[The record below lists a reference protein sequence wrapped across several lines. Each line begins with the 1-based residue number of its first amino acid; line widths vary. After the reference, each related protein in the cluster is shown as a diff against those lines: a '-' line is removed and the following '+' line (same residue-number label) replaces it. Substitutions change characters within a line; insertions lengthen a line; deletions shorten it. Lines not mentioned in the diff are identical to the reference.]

1 MAMRRSRRRSPI
13 QSPESLEPRR
23 VLSVAPLVVR
33 GDADPALPDDLIVV
47 ESDPAAPAWMQFTV
61 NGTVVARKPANQPGL
76 VVIEGGAGND
86 VIRVD
91 VPSRRALFVIRGGDG
106 DDTITVTGGGA
117 NVIVGGDG
125 NDTLVG
131 GGGFNRIG
139 GRAGDDIV
147 VGGAGRN
154 VLAGGAGV
162 DRIFGHRAKDRIH
175 ADASDT
181 VEQTRQTNPLVRAG
195 SLDEV
200 GRWLAS
206 GASRAVQSGVLR
218 GVAALGREMAGAVT
232 GMATTGMATT
242 GMATTGMV
250 NAVMGDHS
258 GTNNQV
264 AGVEEGDL
272 VQTDGRFIYLVGGGS
287 LRIIDAAVD
296 RLAVVGEVAVPED
309 TGELFLHGG
318 RLTIVSTV
326 WTPVDDD
333 AWGGGWDDG
342 WGTQPADDGD
352 VVVTVADTDGA
363 DPAGGT
369 DAAGTTGL
377 AITPAVV
384 GRWFYRPQVPEVRVT
399 VIDVGD
405 PTAPA
410 VVEEMAID
418 GALVAA
424 RSIGDRIHL
433 VIDGSSALVTPFGG
447 GGFLPLVMPMVMPM
461 LSAAMTGV
469 EGTTGVTAASTGRL
483 ASSAAVSIA
492 PQPRPA
498 VPKPA
503 DLAAALPSVR
513 VTTPD
518 GGTTTSPLV
527 DAGDVY
533 MPLRGGTDG
542 LFSIVTFSPVD
553 DVPGIDHT
561 VTTLGLAGVVQASA
575 DTLVIASTDYD
586 AAWRPVTLLNTFAL
600 GAEVTHLATG
610 SVAGWVPDQF
620 AIDAAADG
628 RLRVVVNEGW
638 RRQAVTVVHVL
649 ERQGLDLRPIGRV
662 GGIAPGEDLKAV
674 RFLGDMAY
682 VVTFE
687 EVDPLFAIDLADP
700 RRPRVAGELKIPGF
714 STYLQTMEPGRL
726 FGIGRGAEPGSA
738 QVSLFDV
745 SDMRAPKEIDTAPVV
760 EGEGWSH
767 SEAGHEHR
775 AFSWFPDQGLLA
787 VPFSNWNWDGVESTV
802 DEGLRV
808 FGVDRDTGFTHV
820 ADVRHDGS
828 PVRRSLRIGQTL
840 FSVSSVGVMAHD
852 IADGLR
858 TVGHLRFG

>member
-1 MAMRRSRRRSPI
+1 MPMRRTRRRSPI
-13 QSPESLEPRR
+13 QAPEPLEPRR

-33 GDADPALPDDLIVV
+33 GDADPALPDDVIVV

-61 NGTVVARKPANQPGL
+61 NGTVVARRPANQPGL
-76 VVIEGGAGND
+76 VVIDGGAGND

-91 VPSRRALFVIRGGDG
+91 VPARRALFTIRGGDG
-106 DDTITVTGGGA
+106 DDTITVSGGGA
-117 NVIVGGDG
+117 NVIVGGEGD
-125 NDTLVG
+125 DTLVG

-147 VGGAGRN
+147 MGGAGRN
-154 VLAGGAGV
+154 VLAGGVGA
-162 DRIFGHRAKDRIH
+162 DRIFGHRSKDRIH

-181 VEQTRQTNPLVRAG
+181 VEQTRQANPLVRAG
-195 SLDEV
+195 SLDEA

-206 GASRAVQSGVLR
+206 GAARAVQSGMLR
-218 GVAALGREMAGAVT
+218 GAATQGREMAGGVSNL
-232 GMATTGMATT
+232 
-242 GMATTGMV
+242 ATTGMV
-250 NAVMGDHS
+250 AAAPGDHS

-296 RLAVVGEVAVPED
+296 SFAVVGEVAVPED

-333 AWGGGWDDG
+333 AWDDPWYGGWDDG
-342 WGTQPADDGD
+342 LGTEPAAGGD
-352 VVVTVADTDGA
+352 VVAMA
-363 DPAGGT
+363 
-369 DAAGTTGL
+369 
-377 AITPAVV
+377 AITATVFDAGEPGAAEGTEPAELSIAPAVF

-405 PTAPA
+405 ATAPA

-418 GALVAA
+418 GVLVAA

-433 VIDGSSALVTPFGG
+433 VIDGSSALVTPFGR
-447 GGFLPLVMPMVMPM
+447 GGFLPLVMPMVMPAV
-461 LSAAMTGV
+461 SAV
-469 EGTTGVTAASTGRL
+469 REASTGRL

-492 PQPRPA
+492 PQSQPA

-503 DLAAALPSVR
+503 DLAAALPHVR

-527 DAGDVY
+527 DAGEVY

-586 AAWRPVTLLNTFAL
+586 AAWRPVTVLNTFAL

-638 RRQAVTVVHVL
+638 RREAVTVVHVL

-687 EVDPLFAIDLADP
+687 VVDPLFAIDLADP

-714 STYLQTMEPGRL
+714 SSYLQTMEPGRL
-726 FGIGRGAEPGSA
+726 FGIGQGAEPGSS
-738 QVSLFDV
+738 QVSLYDV
-745 SDMRAPKEIDTAPVV
+745 SDMRAPQEIDTAPIV

-767 SEAGHEHR
+767 SEAAYEHR
-775 AFSWFPDQGLLA
+775 AFSWFPGQGLLA
-787 VPFSNWNWDGVESTV
+787 VPFSSWNWDGVESTV

-820 ADVRHDGS
+820 ADVRHEGS
-828 PVRRSLRIGQTL
+828 PVRRSLRIGETL
-840 FSVSSVGVMAHD
+840 YTVSSAGVMAHD
-852 IADGLR
+852 MADGLR
-858 TVGHLRFG
+858 TVASLRFG

>member
-13 QSPESLEPRR
+13 QSPESLESRR
-23 VLSVAPLVVR
+23 VLSVAPLIVR
-33 GDADPALPDDLIVV
+33 GDADPALPDDVIVV
-47 ESDPAAPAWMQFTV
+47 ESDPAAPAWMQVTV
-61 NGTVVARKPANQPGL
+61 NGAVVARKPVNQPGH
-76 VVIEGGAGND
+76 VVIEAGAGDD

-91 VPSRRALFVIRGGDG
+91 VPSRRGLFTIRGGDG
-106 DDTITVTGGGA
+106 DDHITVVGNGRNIIQGGA
-117 NVIVGGDG
+117 GH
-125 NDTLVG
+125 DTLVG
-131 GGGFNRIG
+131 GEGVNRIHG
-139 GRAGDDIV
+139 DAGDDIV
-147 VGGAGRN
+147 VGGPGRDLL
-154 VLAGGAGV
+154 VGGAGA
-162 DRIFGHRAKDRIH
+162 DRIFGHRAKDRIR
-175 ADASDT
+175 ADVSDT

-195 SLDEV
+195 SLDDV

-206 GASRAVQSGVLR
+206 GASRVVQSGVLR
-218 GVAALGREMAGAVT
+218 GVAALGREMAGGVT
-232 GMATTGMATT
+232 GMATTNL
-242 GMATTGMV
+242 ATTGMV
-250 NAVMGDHS
+250 AAAPGDHS

-264 AGVEEGDL
+264 SGVEEGDL
-272 VQTDGRFIYLVGGGS
+272 VQTDGRFIYLVGDGR

-296 RLAVVGEVAVPED
+296 HLAVVGQMPVPVD
-309 TGELFLHGG
+309 TGELFLHGD
-318 RLTIVSTV
+318 RLTVVSTV
-326 WTPVDDD
+326 WAPIDDD
-333 AWGGGWDDG
+333 VGSQPGNDGEGGAS
-342 WGTQPADDGD
+342 PAVID
-352 VVVTVADTDGA
+352 TV
-363 DPAGGT
+363 T
-369 DAAGTTGL
+369 DAADGAAGDTDAAAPTDP
-377 AITPAVV
+377 AIAPVV
-384 GRWFYRPQVPEVRVT
+384 VERWIYQPQAPEVRVT

-405 PTAPA
+405 PAAPA

-418 GALVAA
+418 GVLVAA

-433 VIDGSSALVTPFGG
+433 VIDGSSVLATPLGG
-447 GGFLPLVMPMVMPM
+447 GGLLPLVMPMVMPM
-461 LSAAMTGV
+461 VSAAITGV
-469 EGTTGVTAASTGRL
+469 ADAADVAVADSSGRL
-483 ASSAAVSIA
+483 PSGAAVSIA

-518 GGTTTSPLV
+518 GGTTTSPLI

-553 DVPGIDHT
+553 DVPGVDHT

-586 AAWRPVTLLNTFAL
+586 AAWRPMTVLNTFAL
-600 GAEVTHLATG
+600 GAEVTYLATG

-638 RRQAVTVVHVL
+638 RQQAVTVVHVL

-674 RFLGDMAY
+674 RFLGDTAY

-687 EVDPLFAIDLADP
+687 EVDPLFAIDLANP

-714 STYLQTMEPGRL
+714 SSYLQTMEPGRL
-726 FGIGRGAEPGSA
+726 FGIGRGAEPGSS
-738 QVSLFDV
+738 QVSLFDI
-745 SDMRAPKEIDTAPVV
+745 SDMRSPREVDTAPVV

-767 SEAGHEHR
+767 SEAAHEHR
-775 AFSWFPDQGLLA
+775 AFSWFPRQRLLA
-787 VPFSNWNWDGVESTV
+787 VPFSKWNWNGVESTV

-808 FGVDRDTGFTHV
+808 LGVDRDTGFTHV
-820 ADVRHDGS
+820 ADLRHDGY
-828 PVRRSLRIGQTL
+828 PVRRSLRIGETL
-840 FSVSSVGVMAHD
+840 YSVSSVGVMAHD
-852 IADGLR
+852 MADSLR
-858 TVGHLRFG
+858 TVASLRFG

>member
-1 MAMRRSRRRSPI
+1 MPMRRSRRRSPLLA
-13 QSPESLEPRR
+13 PESLEPRR
-23 VLSVAPLVVR
+23 VLSVAPLIVR
-33 GDADPALPDDLIVV
+33 GDADPTQPDDLILV
-47 ESDPAAPAWMQFTV
+47 EPDPAAPAWMQFTV
-61 NGTVVARKPANQPGL
+61 NGAVVARKPANQPGL
-76 VVIEGGAGND
+76 VVIEGGVGND

-91 VPSRRALFVIRGGDG
+91 VPARRALFVIRGGDG
-106 DDTITVTGGGA
+106 DDNVTVTGTGT
-117 NVIVGGDG
+117 NVITGGEG

-139 GRAGDDIV
+139 GRAGDDVV

-175 ADASDT
+175 ADASDI

-206 GASRAVQSGVLR
+206 GATRAVQSGMLR
-218 GVAALGREMAGAVT
+218 GIATLGREMAGVA
-232 GMATTGMATT
+232 GNL
-242 GMATTGMV
+242 ATTGMV
-250 NAVMGDHS
+250 TSAAPDHS

-296 RLAVVGEVAVPED
+296 RLAVVGEITVPED
-309 TGELFLHGG
+309 TGELFLHSG

-326 WTPVDDD
+326 WTPIDDD
-333 AWGGGWDDG
+333 AWEDTWWGGGGSDAVAAMSAEVGDSGTVTATDDA
-342 WGTQPADDGD
+342 P
-352 VVVTVADTDGA
+352 
-363 DPAGGT
+363 
-369 DAAGTTGL
+369 
-377 AITPAVV
+377 AITTAVTAATDMAV
-384 GRWFYRPQVPEVRVT
+384 TAIADRRFYRPQQPEVRVT

-418 GALVAA
+418 GMLVAA

-433 VIDGSSALVTPFGG
+433 VIDGSSALQMPFGG
-447 GGFLPLVMPMVMPM
+447 GGFMPLVMPMIMPLM
-461 LSAAMTGV
+461 SAVVADVAGTAGV
-469 EGTTGVTAASTGRL
+469 ASETVSGGRL
-483 ASSAAVSIA
+483 AEGAAVSIA
-492 PQPRPA
+492 PQSRPA

-503 DLAAALPSVR
+503 DLAAMLPTVR

-518 GGTTTSPLV
+518 GDTTTSPLI
-527 DAGDVY
+527 DAGEVY
-533 MPLRGGTDG
+533 LPLRGGSDG

-561 VTTLGLAGVVQASA
+561 LTTLGLVGVVQASA
-575 DTLVIASTDYD
+575 DTLVIASTDFD
-586 AAWRPVTLLNTFAL
+586 AAWRPLTVLNTFAL

-628 RLRVVVNEGW
+628 RLRVVVHEGW
-638 RRQAVTVVHVL
+638 RRQAATVVHVL
-649 ERQGLDLRPIGRV
+649 ERQGLDLRSIGRV

-687 EVDPLFAIDLADP
+687 EVDPLFAIDLSDA

-714 STYLQTMEPGRL
+714 STYLQAMEPGRL
-726 FGIGRGAEPGSA
+726 FGIGRGAEPGTA
-738 QVSLFDV
+738 QVSLFDI
-745 SDMRAPKEIDTAPVV
+745 SDMRAPKEIDAAPVV
-760 EGEGWSH
+760 EGAGWSH
-767 SEAGHEHR
+767 SEAAHEHR
-775 AFSWFPDQGLLA
+775 AFSWFSDQGLLA

-820 ADVRHDGS
+820 ADVRHDGA
-828 PVRRSLRIGQTL
+828 PVRRSLRIGETL
-840 FSVSSVGVMAHD
+840 FSVSSAGVMAHD

-858 TVGHLRFG
+858 TVGNVRFG

>member
-1 MAMRRSRRRSPI
+1 MPMRRSRRRSPI
-13 QSPESLEPRR
+13 QAPESLEPRR

-33 GDADPALPDDLIVV
+33 GDGDPALPDDVIVV
-47 ESDPAAPAWMQFTV
+47 EPDPAAPAWMQFTV
-61 NGTVVARKPANQPGL
+61 NGVIVARKPANEPGL
-76 VVIEGGAGND
+76 VVVEGGAGND

-91 VPSRRALFVIRGGDG
+91 VPSRRALFTIRGGVG

-117 NVIVGGDG
+117 NVIIGGEGD
-125 NDTLVG
+125 DTLVG

-206 GASRAVQSGVLR
+206 GASRAVQSGMLR

-232 GMATTGMATT
+232 NL
-242 GMATTGMV
+242 ATTGMV
-250 NAVMGDHS
+250 AAVMGDHS

-287 LRIIDAAVD
+287 LRIIDAAID
-296 RLAVVGEVAVPED
+296 SFAVVGEVAVPED
-309 TGELFLHGG
+309 TGELFLHDG
-318 RLTIVSTV
+318 RLTVVSTV
-326 WTPVDDD
+326 WVPVADD
-333 AWGGGWDDG
+333 AWDDG
-342 WGTQPADDGD
+342 WVVQPADVGD
-352 VVVTVADTDGA
+352 MAVTVADTSAGFADGSASA
-363 DPAGGT
+363 D
-369 DAAGTTGL
+369 L
-377 AITPAVV
+377 AIASAIFD
-384 GRWFYRPQVPEVRVT
+384 RRYYRPQVPEVRVT
-399 VIDVGD
+399 VIDVVD
-405 PTAPA
+405 PAAPA

-418 GALVAA
+418 GVLVAA

-433 VIDGSSALVTPFGG
+433 VIEGSNALVTPFGG
-447 GGFLPLVMPMVMPM
+447 GGFLPLLMPMVMPM
-461 LSAAMTGV
+461 VSAAV
-469 EGTTGVTAASTGRL
+469 TGVTGVDAAVATERL
-483 ASSAAVSIA
+483 AQGAAISIA
-492 PQPRPA
+492 RPA
-498 VPKPA
+498 GVPKSA

-513 VTTPD
+513 VTTPG

-527 DAGDVY
+527 DAGEVY
-533 MPLRGGTDG
+533 LPLRGGTDG

-553 DVPGIDHT
+553 DVAGIDHT

-586 AAWRPVTLLNTFAL
+586 AAWRPVTVLNTFAL

-726 FGIGRGAEPGSA
+726 FGIGRGAEPGSS

-745 SDMRAPKEIDTAPVV
+745 SDMRAPQEIDTAPVV

-767 SEAGHEHR
+767 SEAAHEHR
-775 AFSWFPDQGLLA
+775 AFSWFPGPGLLA
-787 VPFSNWNWDGVESTV
+787 VPFSSWSWDGVESTV

-820 ADVRHDGS
+820 ADVRHEGS
-828 PVRRSLRIGQTL
+828 PVRRSLRIGETL
-840 FSVSSVGVMAHD
+840 FSVSAAGVMAHD
-852 IADGLR
+852 MADGLR
-858 TVGHLRFG
+858 TVASLRFG